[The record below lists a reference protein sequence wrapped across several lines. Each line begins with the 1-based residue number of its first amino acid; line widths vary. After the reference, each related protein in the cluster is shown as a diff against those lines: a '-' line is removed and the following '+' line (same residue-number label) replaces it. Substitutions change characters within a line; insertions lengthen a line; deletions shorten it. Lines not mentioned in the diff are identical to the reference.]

1 MPVILHCT
9 PDGIECTTDNDSHMP
24 NIDRH
29 PPSETSKTLY
39 FIIYR
44 LTRAALT
51 VRLILIIRR
60 IMFVIHIV
68 VPKAIQSSQYI
79 QATI

>member
-9 PDGIECTTDNDSHMP
+9 PDGIECTTDNDSHMLD
-24 NIDRH
+24 IDRY
-29 PPSETSKTLY
+29 PPSETSKSLCI
-39 FIIYR
+39 IIYR

-51 VRLILIIRR
+51 VRLILIICR
-60 IMFVIHIV
+60 IMFVIDVV
-68 VPKAIQSSQYI
+68 VPKVIESSQYI

>member
-9 PDGIECTTDNDSHMP
+9 PDGIECTTDDDSHMLD
-24 NIDRH
+24 IDRY
-29 PPSETSKTLY
+29 PPSETSKSLY
-39 FIIYR
+39 IIIYR

-60 IMFVIHIV
+60 IMFIIHV
-68 VPKAIQSSQYI
+68 VVQKAIQSSQYI
-79 QATI
+79 QVTI

>member
-24 NIDRH
+24 DIDH
-29 PPSETSKTLY
+29 YPPSETRKSLY
-39 FIIYR
+39 IIIYR

-60 IMFVIHIV
+60 IMFVIYV
-68 VPKAIQSSQYI
+68 VVQKAIQSSQYI